1 MDQPIQ
7 GKVAKI
13 LSSREIVLNIG
24 IEHGVDLGMSF
35 DVMAASES
43 DIVDPD
49 TNEVLGSIRRP
60 RVRVKVTHIQS
71 KISVASTFQSKRV
84 NLGGSGLFLNPALRF
99 GPIARSLMPPSWVSE
114 YETLRKTEKTPETFN
129 EKDSKVKV
137 GDPVVQV
144 TASSQED

>member
-129 EKDSKVKV
+129 EKDSKIKV

-144 TASSQED
+144 MASSEED